1 MLKYIYISFPYRR
14 SGFGKLMIAHALKI
28 NPEVT
33 FEQSQNQGYNR
44 LISSPIFEDAIKG
57 NSAESNDTGFDDS
70 GGSKEGELTLF

>member
-1 MLKYIYISFPYRR
+1 M
-14 SGFGKLMIAHALKI
+14 KI

-44 LISSPIFEDAIKG
+44 LINSPIFEDMLKG
-57 NSAESNDTGFDDS
+57 NSSESSDIEFDDS